1 MTCSVLCDLPTK
13 SHFNEVILLIH
24 ALQMMQIKFR
34 KTKSTCSDSHSFYN
48 LLSSD
53 RNSDLSNSKISV
65 VLFSVFTEIM

>member
-1 MTCSVLCDLPTK
+1 MTCSVLCGLPTK
-13 SHFNEVILLIH
+13 SHFNEVVLLIH

-34 KTKSTCSDSHSFYN
+34 KNKSTCSDSHSFYN

-53 RNSDLSNSKISV
+53 SNSDLSNSKISI